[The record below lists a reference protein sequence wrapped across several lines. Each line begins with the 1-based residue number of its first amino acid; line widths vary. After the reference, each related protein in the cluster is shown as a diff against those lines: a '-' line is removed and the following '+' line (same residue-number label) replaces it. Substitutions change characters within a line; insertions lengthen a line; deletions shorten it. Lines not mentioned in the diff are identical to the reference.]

1 MEYFTDEL
9 DRSTGE
15 LRHVSQ
21 GHWITVTELGETYG
35 YGTKEVRFVLA
46 KMELLRTEGAATH
59 SRYRLAPW
67 AVEQGLG
74 KRIERKG
81 KIPFDTISPEGQ
93 AWVAER
99 WGDTVQTLED
109 AKSVPARKAEDAL
122 GRFRSQRNAY
132 RASLGQEEMSTKEMV
147 YWVVDHF
154 PNLSQPEVA
163 SVVKVTQPLVNRIL
177 MDRKRHLMKLRAH
190 RRQVPEVI

>member
-1 MEYFTDEL
+1 MEYFTEEL
-9 DRSTGE
+9 DRSIGE
-15 LRHVSQ
+15 LRRVSQ

-35 YGTKEVRFVLA
+35 YGKKEVRFVLA
-46 KMELLRTEGAATH
+46 KMELLQTEGAAH

-81 KIPFDTISPEGQ
+81 AIPFDTISPEGQ

-99 WGDTVQTLED
+99 WGDAIQTLED
-109 AKSVPARKAEDAL
+109 AKSVPVRKAEDAIEH
-122 GRFRSQRNAY
+122 FRSQRNAY
-132 RASLGQEEMSTKEMV
+132 RASLGQDEMSTKEMV

-163 SVVKVTQPLVNRIL
+163 LVVKVTQPLVNRIL
-177 MDRKRHLMKLRAH
+177 MDRKRHLEELWAF
-190 RRQVPEVI
+190 RRHVPK